1 MDGIH
6 DLGGRQGFGPVDVHE
21 PGGSRA
27 IMDNIGVGYGIPF
40 RCMLPARTGNLVMA
54 GRCISV
60 DEIAYGSTRNV
71 PACTMTG
78 EAAAYAA
85 TIAARDGI
93 DVTKV
98 SVADVQKKLR
108 ARGAILGSPDETQAA
123 AHTS

>member
-1 MDGIH
+1 
-6 DLGGRQGFGPVDVHE
+6 
-21 PGGSRA
+21 
-27 IMDNIGVGYGIPF
+27 
-40 RCMLPARTGNLVMA
+40 
-54 GRCISV
+54 
-60 DEIAYGSTRNV
+60 
-71 PACTMTG
+71 MTG

-108 ARGAILGSPDETQAA
+108 GRGAILGSPDETQAA